1 VSAPKRN
8 GSLLV
13 ALGIGIS
20 RVSGL
25 LRELVAGRVFGLGLA
40 ADAFSAASQIPNLLQ
55 NLLGEGVLSA
65 SFVPVYSKLLD
76 DEDPEESSRV
86 AGAVGALL
94 LAVTG
99 VCVGVFVLA
108 ARPITSVLAFGLSGE
123 KFEIVVDLVRIMAL
137 GMGFLVMSAWC
148 LGVLNSHRR
157 FFLPYAAPVIWNACQ
172 IIALYLMWARDWDLV
187 DAARGLALAVT
198 VGGLLQLL
206 IQLPTVLRLASGIR
220 LRPDRRDPSVR
231 EIQRRFVPALLGRG
245 VVQLSAYLDL
255 MLATLLATGAIAA
268 LIKAQ
273 LLYTLPVSL
282 FAMSVAAAELP
293 ELSRLVG
300 DPLRLASRSERG
312 LRRIAFWMLMASMVS
327 IVAGDLIIRV
337 LFEGGEFN
345 HTDAILVWLVLGAY
359 AVGLPAVGTSRL
371 LQNTCYAV
379 GDTRGPARIAGLRVA
394 VSAAVALLI
403 MFSLDRVIVTLD
415 GLTTSGGWISSAPL
429 AESVRAV
436 EGPVRL
442 GAVGLST
449 ASAVGAWVELLAL
462 SVRSRRHLP
471 AMTNPVRTLGRPAAA
486 AAGALVLAGTT
497 RLALPDI
504 PMLPDIRY
512 LPDLS
517 LLFTAGAVVGVAVVG
532 YVAIASRIGVEETR
546 LLSDPV
552 RKAFSR
558 SR

>member
-1 VSAPKRN
+1 MSAPKRN
-8 GSLLV
+8 GSVLV

-20 RVSGL
+20 RASGL
-25 LRELVAGRVFGLGLA
+25 LRELVASRVFGLGLA

-94 LAVTG
+94 LAITG
-99 VCVGVFVLA
+99 ICVGIFVLA

-123 KFEIVVDLVRIMAL
+123 KFEIVVGLVQIMAP

-157 FFLPYAAPVIWNACQ
+157 FFLPYAAPVVWNACQ
-172 IIALYLMWARDWDLV
+172 IVALYLMWARDWDLV

-206 IQLPTVLRLASGIR
+206 IQLPTVLRLARGIR
-220 LRPDRRDPSVR
+220 FRPDGRDPSVR
-231 EIQRRFVPALLGRG
+231 EIRRRFVPALLGRG

-293 ELSRLVG
+293 ELSRLTG
-300 DPLRLASRSERG
+300 DPVSLALRSQRA

-337 LFEGGEFN
+337 LFEGGEFSR
-345 HTDAILVWLVLGAY
+345 TDAVLVWFVLGTY
-359 AVGLPAVGTSRL
+359 AIGLPAIGASRL

-403 MFSLDRVIVTLD
+403 MFSLDRVIVTVD
-415 GLTTSGGWISSAPL
+415 GLTTNGGWISPVPL

-442 GAVGLST
+442 GAVGLSA
-449 ASAVGAWVELLAL
+449 ASAVGAWVELLLL

-471 AMTNPVRTLGRPAAA
+471 DMTDPVRTLGRPAAA
-486 AAGALVLAGTT
+486 AAGAFVIAGAT
-497 RLALPDI
+497 RLALADLPS
-504 PMLPDIRY
+504 LPDVAL
-512 LPDLS
+512 LPDLA
-517 LLFTAGAVVGVAVVG
+517 LLIDAALVVGVAAVG

>member
-1 VSAPKRN
+1 MSAPKRN
-8 GSLLV
+8 GSVLV

-20 RVSGL
+20 RASGL
-25 LRELVAGRVFGLGLA
+25 LRELVASRVFGLGLA

-65 SFVPVYSKLLD
+65 SFVPVYSRLLD
-76 DEDPEESSRV
+76 DEDPKESGRV

-94 LAVTG
+94 LAITG
-99 VCVGVFVLA
+99 VFVGVFVLA
-108 ARPITSVLAFGLSGE
+108 ARPITSVLAFGLSGR
-123 KFEIVVDLVRIMAL
+123 KFEIVVDLVQIMAV

-172 IIALYLMWARDWDLV
+172 IVALYLMWARDWDLV
-187 DAARGLALAVT
+187 DAARGLAVAVT

-206 IQLPTVLRLASGIR
+206 IQLPTVLRLASQIR
-220 LRPDRRDPSVR
+220 FRPDARDPSVR
-231 EIQRRFVPALLGRG
+231 EIRRRFVPALLGRG
-245 VVQLSAYLDL
+245 VVQISAYLDL

-300 DPLRLASRSERG
+300 DPLRLASRTERG
-312 LRRIAFWMLMASMVS
+312 FRQIAFWMLMASLAS
-327 IVAGDLIIRV
+327 IVAGDLIIKV
-337 LFEGGEFN
+337 LFEGGEFDE
-345 HTDAILVWLVLGAY
+345 TDATLVWLVLGAY
-359 AVGLPAVGTSRL
+359 AVGLPAIGASRL
-371 LQNTCYAV
+371 LQNTCFAV

-403 MFSLDRVIVTLD
+403 MFSLDRVVVTSD
-415 GLTTSGGWISSAPL
+415 GLTTNGGWISSAPL
-429 AESVRAV
+429 PESIRAV

-442 GAVGLST
+442 GAVGLSA
-449 ASAVGAWVELLAL
+449 ASAVGAWVELLLL
-462 SVRSRRHLP
+462 SIRSRRHLS
-471 AMTNPVRTLGRPAAA
+471 TNAGPVRSLYKPTMA
-486 AAGALVLAGTT
+486 AAGAF
-497 RLALPDI
+497 I
-504 PMLPDIRY
+504 P
-512 LPDLS
+512 
-517 LLFTAGAVVGVAVVG
+517 AGAVRLLLGDLSAPVTAGVVVAVAVIG
-532 YVAIASRIGVEETR
+532 YVTIGARIGVAETR
-546 LLSDPV
+546 LLLDPV
-552 RKAFSR
+552 RRALSR

>member
-1 VSAPKRN
+1 MSAPKRN
-8 GSLLV
+8 GSVLV

-20 RVSGL
+20 RASGL
-25 LRELVAGRVFGLGLA
+25 LRELVASRVFGLGLA

-76 DEDPEESSRV
+76 DEDSKESSRV

-94 LAVTG
+94 LAITG
-99 VCVGVFVLA
+99 ICVGIFVLA
-108 ARPITSVLAFGLSGE
+108 ARPITSVLAFGLSGQ
-123 KFEIVVDLVRIMAL
+123 KFEIVVDLVQIMAL

-172 IIALYLMWARDWDLV
+172 IVALYLMWARDWDLV

-220 LRPDRRDPSVR
+220 FRPDGRDPSVL
-231 EIQRRFVPALLGRG
+231 EIRRRFVPALFGRG

-300 DPLRLASRSERG
+300 GPLRLASRSERG
-312 LRRIAFWMLMASMVS
+312 FRRIAFWMLMASMVS

-337 LFEGGEFN
+337 LFEGGEFSE
-345 HTDAILVWLVLGAY
+345 TDAVLVWLVLGAY
-359 AVGLPAVGTSRL
+359 AIGLPAVGVSRL

-379 GDTRGPARIAGLRVA
+379 GDTRGPARIAGLRVV

-403 MFSLDRVIVTLD
+403 MFSLDRVIVTTG
-415 GLTTSGGWISSAPL
+415 GLTTNGGWISSAPL
-429 AESVRAV
+429 AESLRAV

-442 GAVGLST
+442 GAVGLSA
-449 ASAVGAWVELLAL
+449 ASAVGAWVELLLL

-471 AMTNPVRTLGRPAAA
+471 RMTNPVRTLGRPAAA
-486 AAGALVLAGTT
+486 AAGAFVLAGAA
-497 RLALPDI
+497 RLLLPDI

-517 LLFTAGAVVGVAVVG
+517 LLITATVVVGVAVTG
-532 YVAIASRIGVEETR
+532 YVAIAARIGVEETR

-558 SR
+558 PR

>member
-1 VSAPKRN
+1 MSAPKRN
-8 GSLLV
+8 GSVLV
-13 ALGIGIS
+13 ALGIGVS
-20 RVSGL
+20 RASGL
-25 LRELVAGRVFGLGLA
+25 LRELVASRVFGLGLA

-76 DEDPEESSRV
+76 DEDPKESSRV

-94 LAVTG
+94 LAITG
-99 VCVGVFVLA
+99 VCVGIFVLA

-123 KFEIVVDLVRIMAL
+123 KFEIVVDLVQIMAL

-157 FFLPYAAPVIWNACQ
+157 FFLPYAAPVIWNVCQ
-172 IIALYLMWARDWDLV
+172 IVALYLMWARDWDLV
-187 DAARGLALAVT
+187 DAARGLAVAVT

-206 IQLPTVLRLASGIR
+206 IQLPTVLRSASGIR
-220 LRPDRRDPSVR
+220 FRPDGRDPSVR
-231 EIQRRFVPALLGRG
+231 EIRRRFVPALLGRG
-245 VVQLSAYLDL
+245 VVQISAYLDL

-268 LIKAQ
+268 LVKAQ

-312 LRRIAFWMLMASMVS
+312 FRQIAFWMLMASMVS

-337 LFEGGEFN
+337 LFEGGEFEQ
-345 HTDAILVWLVLGAY
+345 TDAVLVWFVLGAY
-359 AVGLPAVGTSRL
+359 AIGLPAIGASRL
-371 LQNTCYAV
+371 LQTTCYAV
-379 GDTRGPARIAGLRVA
+379 GDTRGPARIAGLRVV
-394 VSAAVALLI
+394 VSASVALLI
-403 MFSLDRVIVTLD
+403 MFSLDRVIVTTD
-415 GLTTSGGWISSAPL
+415 GLTTNGGWISSVPL
-429 AESVRAV
+429 AESLRAV

-442 GAVGLST
+442 GAVGLSA
-449 ASAVGAWVELLAL
+449 ASAVGAWVELLLL
-462 SVRSRRHLP
+462 SVRSRRQLP
-471 AMTNPVRTLGRPAAA
+471 CMTNPVRTLGRPAAA
-486 AAGALVLAGTT
+486 AAGAFVLAGTT
-497 RLALPDI
+497 RLL
-504 PMLPDIRY
+504 

-517 LLFTAGAVVGVAVVG
+517 LLITAAVVVGVAVIG
-532 YVAIASRIGVEETR
+532 YAAIASRIGVEETR

-552 RKAFSR
+552 RKVFSR

>member
-1 VSAPKRN
+1 MSAPKRN
-8 GSLLV
+8 GSVLV
-13 ALGIGIS
+13 ALGIGVS

-25 LRELVAGRVFGLGLA
+25 LRELVSSRVFGLGLA

-76 DEDPEESSRV
+76 DEDPKESSRV

-108 ARPITSVLAFGLSGE
+108 ARPITAVLAFGLSGE
-123 KFEIVVDLVRIMAL
+123 KFEIVVDLVRIMSV

-172 IIALYLMWARDWDLV
+172 IIALYLMWTRDWDLV
-187 DAARGLALAVT
+187 DAATGLAYAVT

-206 IQLPTVLRLASGIR
+206 IQLPTVLRLASG
-220 LRPDRRDPSVR
+220 LKFRPDARNPSVQ
-231 EIQRRFVPALLGRG
+231 EIRRRFVPALLGRG

-300 DPLRLASRSERG
+300 DPLRLAARAERG
-312 LRRIAFWMLMASMVS
+312 FRQIAFWMLMASLVS

-337 LFEGGEFN
+337 LFEGGEFDE
-345 HTDAILVWLVLGAY
+345 TDAVLVWFVLGAY
-359 AVGLPAVGTSRL
+359 AIGLPAIGASRL
-371 LQNTCYAV
+371 AQNACFAV
-379 GDTRGPARIAGLRVA
+379 GDTRGPARIAGLRVL
-394 VSAAVALLI
+394 VSAGVALLI
-403 MFSLDRVIVTLD
+403 MFSLDRVILTAD
-415 GLTTSGGWISSAPL
+415 GLTTNGGWISSVPL
-429 AESVRAV
+429 TESLRAA

-442 GAVGLST
+442 GAVGL
-449 ASAVGAWVELLAL
+449 AVGSAVGAWVELATL
-462 SVRSRRHLP
+462 SVRSRQSRIASPLRSLYKP
-471 AMTNPVRTLGRPAAA
+471 AVA
-486 AAGALVLAGTT
+486 AAGAFVPAVAA
-497 RLALPDI
+497 RLL
-504 PMLPDIRY
+504 LG
-512 LPDLS
+512 DLS
-517 LLFTAGAVVGVAVVG
+517 VPVTAGVVVAVAVAG
-532 YVAIASRIGVEETR
+532 YLVIGSRIGVEETK
-546 LLSDPV
+546 LLLDPV
-552 RKAFSR
+552 RRAFSR

>member
-1 VSAPKRN
+1 MSAPKRN
-8 GSLLV
+8 GSVLV

-20 RVSGL
+20 RASGL
-25 LRELVAGRVFGLGLA
+25 LRELVASRVFGLGLA

-76 DEDPEESSRV
+76 DEDPKESSRV

-94 LAVTG
+94 LAITG
-99 VCVGVFVLA
+99 ICVGIFVLA

-123 KFEIVVDLVRIMAL
+123 KFEIVVDLVQIMAL
-137 GMGFLVMSAWC
+137 GTGFLVMSAWC

-157 FFLPYAAPVIWNACQ
+157 FFLPYAAPVIWNASQ
-172 IIALYLMWARDWDLV
+172 IVALYLMWARDWDLV

-198 VGGLLQLL
+198 IGGLLQLL

-220 LRPDRRDPSVR
+220 FRPDRRDPSVL
-231 EIQRRFVPALLGRG
+231 EIRRRFVPALLGRG

-337 LFEGGEFN
+337 LFEGGEFSE
-345 HTDAILVWLVLGAY
+345 TDAVLVWLVLGAY
-359 AVGLPAVGTSRL
+359 AIGLPAIGASRL

-403 MFSLDRVIVTLD
+403 MFSLDRVIVTTG
-415 GLTTSGGWISSAPL
+415 GLTTNGDWISSGPL
-429 AESVRAV
+429 AESLRAV

-442 GAVGLST
+442 GAVGLSA
-449 ASAVGAWVELLAL
+449 ASAVGAWVELLFL

-471 AMTNPVRTLGRPAAA
+471 RMTSPVRTLGRPAAA
-486 AAGALVLAGTT
+486 AAGAFVLAGTT
-497 RLALPDI
+497 RLV
-504 PMLPDIRY
+504 
-512 LPDLS
+512 LPDLP
-517 LLFTAGAVVGVAVVG
+517 LLITAAVVVGVAGVG
-532 YVAIASRIGVEETR
+532 YVAVASRIGVEETQQ
-546 LLSDPV
+546 LLGPV
-552 RKAFSR
+552 QKAFSR